1 MQQENSS
8 QKISRE
14 LRWLFEQNDWLT
26 LEYVT
31 SCSGVPQSTVHRAKE
46 GNVRLQRRI
55 ALKLAE
61 FIDDETKGKV
71 SVNYLLNANGRSAEV
86 SRKGKNCEHTDQD
99 YSGLNLSLSDH
110 SQSVFTRCDF
120 SRANLT
126 RAIFREAKF
135 LDCTFDHAQMLGAVC
150 PTGQMRILQNQILGI
165 LFTQGSTLRALR
177 QVRTFAGCQICI
189 RADLSERT
197 QISQDFAGFPIP
209 MRLLLNCF
217 SKMQSKGQNG
227 R

>member
-1 MQQENSS
+1 MVVPPRYRERG
-8 QKISRE
+8 KIA
-14 LRWLFEQNDWLT
+14 
-26 LEYVT
+26 
-31 SCSGVPQSTVHRAKE
+31 STRT
-46 GNVRLQRRI
+46 RI
-55 ALKLAE
+55 IL
-61 FIDDETKGKV
+61 V
-71 SVNYLLNANGRSAEV
+71 SIYPYQITHNR
-86 SRKGKNCEHTDQD
+86 
-99 YSGLNLSLSDH
+99 
-110 SQSVFTRCDF
+110 F
-120 SRANLT
+120 SRVAILAGPISPERFFEKPNFWTVPLIMLKCWGQTFPGQPLKVARSFALT
-126 RAIFREAKF
+126 
-135 LDCTFDHAQMLGAVC
+135 AVC